1 MLKSRSTIATPPGVT
16 IKEQLED
23 RDMTQKD
30 FAIRMGLSEKHV
42 SELINGKVQLTTEM
56 ARRLELV
63 LGMSAQFWCNLESI
77 YREKLAKIV
86 AENETDAE
94 LELAKKYPYAKMA
107 RNKWVPDTRNPT
119 ERVSNLRKYFEV
131 VKLDLLSNSGLLPGI
146 AYRRMRM
153 TETTD
158 YALVAWAQKARLEAR
173 NVITKQI
180 NLKKL
185 SSSLGEIR
193 GMTEQ
198 NPAVFCPTLT
208 DLMACC
214 GIALIFLPHI
224 KGSFLHGATFIDGKK
239 IVMGLTV
246 RGKYADK
253 FWFSLFH
260 EIGHVLHRH
269 IYQAEGT
276 SEEDESEADKFA
288 GNTLIP
294 RGEYDEFLLKKDFS
308 KDSLMSFSRSLK
320 IAVGILV
327 GRLQNDG
334 HIPFNRFNEL
344 KKQYAL
350 KS

>member
-86 AENETDAE
+86 AENEADAE
-94 LELAKKYPYAKMA
+94 LELAKKYPYAEMA
-107 RNKWVPDTRNPT
+107 RNNWVPDTKNPT

-198 NPAVFCPTLT
+198 DPAVFCPTLT
-208 DLMACC
+208 DLMARC

-224 KGSFLHGATFIDGKK
+224 KGSFLHGATFMDGKK

-260 EIGHVLHRH
+260 EIGHVLHGH

-276 SEEDESEADKFA
+276 SKEDESKANEFA

-294 RGEYDEFLLKKDFS
+294 RIEYNEFFSRKDFS
-308 KDSLMSFSRSLK
+308 KNSIVSFSRSLK

-350 KS
+350 KP

>member
-1 MLKSRSTIATPPGVT
+1 
-16 IKEQLED
+16 
-23 RDMTQKD
+23 
-30 FAIRMGLSEKHV
+30 
-42 SELINGKVQLTTEM
+42 
-56 ARRLELV
+56 
-63 LGMSAQFWCNLESI
+63 
-77 YREKLAKIV
+77 
-86 AENETDAE
+86 
-94 LELAKKYPYAKMA
+94 
-107 RNKWVPDTRNPT
+107 
-119 ERVSNLRKYFEV
+119 
-131 VKLDLLSNSGLLPGI
+131 
-146 AYRRMRM
+146 
-153 TETTD
+153 
-158 YALVAWAQKARLEAR
+158 
-173 NVITKQI
+173 
-180 NLKKL
+180 
-185 SSSLGEIR
+185 
-193 GMTEQ
+193 
-198 NPAVFCPTLT
+198 
-208 DLMACC
+208 MACC